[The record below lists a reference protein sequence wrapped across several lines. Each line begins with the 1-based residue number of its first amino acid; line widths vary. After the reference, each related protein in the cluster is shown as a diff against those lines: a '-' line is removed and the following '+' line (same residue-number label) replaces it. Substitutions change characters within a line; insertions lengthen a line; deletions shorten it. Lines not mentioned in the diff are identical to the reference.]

1 MASSFKRFVGL
12 RGNDFTLV
20 KSDAAGEI
28 LKAVVG
34 QGWLSEASV
43 PSCFPHNPHLEHEI
57 RSFQEVARSL
67 LLQAAFAARPQLWP
81 QACSDGA
88 TIMPAKFVD
97 ASGITRWKKGFGDDS
112 FGPDYLLGQL
122 AFVRTKQQGKF
133 KFSPDA
139 EPAFFVGW
147 RLDFGLR
154 YKGVLYCVLYSHLKE
169 DPHFT
174 FHDAEV
180 YIPKEMT
187 FPWHLVAEKAL
198 HNLGDP
204 RRAEFLD
211 IGSLPIPF
219 VDSTPEAKQESKG
232 LHHV

>member
-1 MASSFKRFVGL
+1 MMLF
-12 RGNDFTLV
+12 
-20 KSDAAGEI
+20 
-28 LKAVVG
+28 
-34 QGWLSEASV
+34 
-43 PSCFPHNPHLEHEI
+43 
-57 RSFQEVARSL
+57 
-67 LLQAAFAARPQLWP
+67 
-81 QACSDGA
+81 
-88 TIMPAKFVD
+88 
-97 ASGITRWKKGFGDDS
+97 
-112 FGPDYLLGQL
+112 FGPDYIFACLPTCMCKDQTT
-122 AFVRTKQQGKF
+122 RKF
-133 KFSPDA
+133 KLSPNA
-139 EPAFFVGW
+139 EPAIFVGW

-154 YKGVLYCVLYSHLKE
+154 CKGLLYFVLYSHLKE
-169 DPHFT
+169 DLSVIRISQ